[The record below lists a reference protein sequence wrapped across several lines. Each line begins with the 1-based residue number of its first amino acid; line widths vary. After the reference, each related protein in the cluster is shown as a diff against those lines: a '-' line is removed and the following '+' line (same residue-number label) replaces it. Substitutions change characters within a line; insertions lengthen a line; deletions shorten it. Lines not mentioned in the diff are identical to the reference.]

1 MLKIRLSRVGKS
13 HTPIYRLVVAEKSR
27 AVKRENIEILG
38 LYNPANKEDKFQ
50 VKKDRVLY
58 WISMGAQPSDTAR
71 NLLCDFDV
79 LSKKDK
85 IKVVHGKATK
95 KKADKENAGKK
106 LEVAVEPVADE
117 PVEEVS
123 AEETSETPQ
132 PEADQPVAEAEDV
145 PEEVAIEENPT
156 EDVVAE
162 SVEPEVV
169 EEVSAEETPEEEKSE

>member
-38 LYNPANKEDKFQ
+38 LYNPGNKEDRFQ

-79 LSKKDK
+79 LPKKDK

-95 KKADKENAGKK
+95 KKVKEEAPATKP
-106 LEVAVEPVADE
+106 EVAESA
-117 PVEEVS
+117 
-123 AEETSETPQ
+123 AEESVQDPAPQ
-132 PEADQPVAEAEDV
+132 PEADGPMAQEVAE
-145 PEEVAIEENPT
+145 
-156 EDVVAE
+156 
-162 SVEPEVV
+162 EP
-169 EEVSAEETPEEEKSE
+169 AEEISQPEAEVEAEKSE

>member
-38 LYNPANKEDKFQ
+38 LYNPANKEDRFQ

-58 WISMGAQPSDTAR
+58 WIGMGAQPSDTAR

-79 LSKKDK
+79 LPKKDK

-95 KKADKENAGKK
+95 KKAAK
-106 LEVAVEPVADE
+106 VETTQIIDTE
-117 PVEEVS
+117 KTQNKSEEI
-123 AEETSETPQ
+123 
-132 PEADQPVAEAEDV
+132 V
-145 PEEVAIEENPT
+145 PEEAAEVPAEVTDETAVSEIAET
-156 EDVVAE
+156 EPA
-162 SVEPEVV
+162 V
-169 EEVSAEETPEEEKSE
+169 EELPTKETVINNNEETAPTVSTEEPQK

>member
-38 LYNPANKEDKFQ
+38 LYNPANKEDRFQ

-58 WISMGAQPSDTAR
+58 WIGMGAQPSDTAR

-79 LSKKDK
+79 LPKKDK

-95 KKADKENAGKK
+95 KKSAKEEAGKK
-106 LEVAVEPVADE
+106 PEVAALDATSEENTADSE
-117 PVEEVS
+117 SEEVA
-123 AEETSETPQ
+123 AEETTT
-132 PEADQPVAEAEDV
+132 
-145 PEEVAIEENPT
+145 EEVA
-156 EDVVAE
+156 EDAA
-162 SVEPEVV
+162 EPEVA
-169 EEVSAEETPEEEKSE
+169 EEVPAEEVPAEEKSE

>member
-38 LYNPANKEDKFQ
+38 LYNPGNKEDRFQ

-79 LSKKDK
+79 LPKKDK

-95 KKADKENAGKK
+95 KKVKEETPAAKPKVAEPAADESVEEPATEEAVVP
-106 LEVAVEPVADE
+106 EVA
-117 PVEEVS
+117 EES
-123 AEETSETPQ
+123 AEEISQ
-132 PEADQPVAEAEDV
+132 PEAEVEA
-145 PEEVAIEENPT
+145 
-156 EDVVAE
+156 
-162 SVEPEVV
+162 
-169 EEVSAEETPEEEKSE
+169 EKSE